1 MSDSSGSKIYLT
13 EFTWDGLDY
22 SGPNIVS
29 STLEEAELICE
40 SWGCRIVGELTD
52 VIVAEA
58 RNETLH

>member
-1 MSDSSGSKIYLT
+1 MSDSGNSKIYLT

-22 SGPNIVS
+22 SGPNIVAQ
-29 STLEEAELICE
+29 TLAEAEVICE

-52 VIVAEA
+52 VIMAEV

>member
-1 MSDSSGSKIYLT
+1 MSTSNDRKIFLT

-22 SGPNIVS
+22 TGPNIVAE
-29 STLEEAELICE
+29 TLAEAEVICE